1 MKLSDRV
8 AIVTGSAQGIGF
20 AIAKRLHE
28 EGCKVALLDIN
39 EKTVA
44 AAAEK
49 LKGSVGVVCDIT
61 NLSSIEAAVKKVADT
76 FQGIDIVVN
85 NAGVL
90 PSSMV
95 EDVTEQE
102 WDITMA
108 VNLKGCFFVTQ
119 KSIPYLKESKY
130 ARVINISSLA
140 GRMGG
145 FETCMA
151 YSASKGG
158 MNALTMGLARQLA
171 PYKINVNAV
180 CPGITQ
186 SPITEA
192 FTDEAME
199 RLISRVAIGRLG
211 KVEDIAAVVAFLASD
226 GASFI
231 TGHLMDVN
239 GGMYMG

>member
-1 MKLSDRV
+1 MRLSNRV
-8 AIVTGSAQGIGF
+8 AVVTGAAQGIGF
-20 AIAKRLHE
+20 AIAQKLHA
-28 EGCKVALLDIN
+28 EGSNVALLDVN
-39 EKTVA
+39 AKSVEDSA
-44 AAAEK
+44 AK
-49 LKGSVGVVCDIT
+49 LKGSMGIVCDVS
-61 NLSSIEAAVKKVADT
+61 NLSSIEDAIKKVADR

-90 PSSMV
+90 PSSTV

-102 WDITMA
+102 WDRTMA
-108 VNLKGCFFVTQ
+108 INLKGCFFITQ
-119 KSIPYLKESKY
+119 KSIPYLKKSKC
-130 ARVINISSLA
+130 ARIINISSLA

-158 MNALTMGLARQLA
+158 INAITMGLARQLA

-180 CPGITQ
+180 CPGTTQ
-186 SPITEA
+186 TPITRA
-192 FTDEAME
+192 FSDEAMA
-199 RLISRVAIGRLG
+199 RILSRIPVGRLG
-211 KVEDIAAVVAFLASD
+211 EAEDIAAAVAFLASD
-226 GASFI
+226 DASFI